1 MADDTTIIRNP
12 ERGIYRHT
20 ETHDAT
26 YTKLDK
32 GTLDG
37 YMASGYSLILRVFYI
52 ESHMAGLALGYWNY
66 LTWMNDDFNVA
77 REAGMKVIVRFA
89 YRGAPPNGWEGPYWD
104 AQNLN
109 VILDLDELKPTLD
122 AHWDVIAVVQAGFVG
137 LWGEWWYTDHFGPP
151 GHSPSESSL
160 EKRAQI
166 IDKWLSVLPSQ
177 RSIQLRTP
185 TIKRQAMAKVTN
197 PQCGTNFPSFPSC
210 DDPLPAVHALDTAH
224 KAARLGHHNDCFL
237 ASSTDFGTYQSYP
250 AGYTA
255 DTAYLHREN
264 RYLPMGGE
272 TCAVNV
278 PRTQCSTATAEMEY
292 VRYSYLNLDWHPDVI
307 SGWQTE
313 PAPCWDDI
321 RRKLGYR
328 LTLES
333 AELPTNAGSGGLS
346 VTLRFR
352 NNGWAAPFNHRH
364 VSLVLKAATSSHTIC
379 PSSPSESTP
388 GLVCFN
394 FTMSGEG
401 VGGTEGSKISSHPA
415 PGSEITNLS
424 PQFWLPGLA
433 ITLSETFPL
442 ASVPAGNY
450 AVHLHLPD
458 PAPSLRARPEYAI
471 RLATQGLPFDTSTGF
486 HALDTTVTVG

>member
-1 MADDTTIIRNP
+1 M
-12 ERGIYRHT
+12 
-20 ETHDAT
+20 
-26 YTKLDK
+26 
-32 GTLDG
+32 
-37 YMASGYSLILRVFYI
+37 
-52 ESHMAGLALGYWNY
+52 
-66 LTWMNDDFNVA
+66 
-77 REAGMKVIVRFA
+77 
-89 YRGAPPNGWEGPYWD
+89 
-104 AQNLN
+104 
-109 VILDLDELKPTLD
+109 
-122 AHWDVIAVVQAGFVG
+122 
-137 LWGEWWYTDHFGPP
+137 
-151 GHSPSESSL
+151 
-160 EKRAQI
+160 
-166 IDKWLSVLPSQ
+166 
-177 RSIQLRTP
+177 
-185 TIKRQAMAKVTN
+185 
-197 PQCGTNFPSFPSC
+197 
-210 DDPLPAVHALDTAH
+210 HALDTAH

-292 VRYSYLNLDWHPDVI
+292 VRYSYLNLDYNATVI

-313 PAPCWDDI
+313 PTPCWDDI

-364 VSLVLKAATSSHTIC
+364 VSLVLKAATSSHTTC

-394 FTMSGEG
+394 FTMGGEG
-401 VGGTEGSKISSHPA
+401 VGGTEGSTISSHPA

-486 HALDTTVTVG
+486 HALGTAVTVG